1 MRRQRRLVLCRLRPF
16 CVVVFCVLCFFS
28 FPVQRILIYTYQLQI
43 HLYNLK
49 KLLVPVN
56 PPTMPCIFSRVSVP
70 PWRRRFV
77 TAPPPP
83 PSALPPAT
91 LQCGC
96 EVAAVV
102 VEWGGSLKCLQR
114 FTRTTPISRV
124 KTPSPR
130 PGFELARGQ
139 KSVFHHN
146 LQVRGRDGKP
156 GKCCRCVFF
165 FFYPSSDG
173 KESSVGS

>member
-1 MRRQRRLVLCRLRPF
+1 MITKAVGSLQTAAVLF
-16 CVVVFCVLCFFS
+16 CSVLLCFVFCVFF
-28 FPVQRILIYTYQLQI
+28 FLIYTNQLQI

-77 TAPPPP
+77 TAPP
-83 PSALPPAT
+83 LPPF
-91 LQCGC
+91 LLLHFN
-96 EVAAVV
+96 AAVR
-102 VEWGGSLKCLQR
+102 WRRWWSGGEPEM
-114 FTRTTPISRV
+114 FTAFHAHDSHFAG

-139 KSVFHHN
+139 KSVFHDN
-146 LQVRGRDGKP
+146 FQVRGRDGES

-165 FFYPSSDG
+165 FSFTPPPT
-173 KESSVGS
+173 ERNPL

>member
-1 MRRQRRLVLCRLRPF
+1 MTTKAVGSLQTAAVLF
-16 CVVVFCVLCFFS
+16 CCVLCFVFF

-77 TAPPPP
+77 TAPPP
-83 PSALPPAT
+83 SALPPAT

-102 VEWGGSLKCLQR
+102 VVVEG
-114 FTRTTPISRV
+114 
-124 KTPSPR
+124 
-130 PGFELARGQ
+130 
-139 KSVFHHN
+139 
-146 LQVRGRDGKP
+146 GKP
-156 GKCCRCVFF
+156 EMFTAFHAYDSHFAGKNA
-165 FFYPSSDG
+165 
-173 KESSVGS
+173 GSTAGI